1 LSILKS
7 LKEAASL
14 NDLAAILGYKPSA
27 LAYIIYKLPV
37 AQKYKKFTIHKSD
50 GGERDICAPN
60 ERLKTVQR
68 RLANLLY
75 ACRNEIDANS
85 GLRPVSHAFRRKHSI
100 ITNARRH
107 KRRRYVLNLD
117 LKDFFAM
124 FNFGRVRGVFIHNNN
139 FKLNDKVAT
148 IIAQIASFENVLPQG
163 SPCSPVIADLIAH
176 LLDVR
181 PVRLAK
187 QHNLTYSR
195 YADDLLDK
203 PPGLSGCDC
212 RAHCT
217 RKSTVGPRQRSSY
230 CHRRGR
236 FCR

>member
-1 LSILKS
+1 LPGRNRCEQRTATSVARIPP
-7 LKEAASL
+7 EAL
-14 NDLAAILGYKPSA
+14 DHYKRTSA
-27 LAYIIYKLPV
+27 QETP
-37 AQKYKKFTIHKSD
+37 
-50 GGERDICAPN
+50 
-60 ERLKTVQR
+60 
-68 RLANLLY
+68 
-75 ACRNEIDANS
+75 
-85 GLRPVSHAFRRKHSI
+85 LRPE
-100 ITNARRH
+100 
-107 KRRRYVLNLD
+107 LD
-117 LKDFFAM
+117 LKDFFPM

-195 YADDLLDK
+195 YADDLLGK